1 MGYLCVRACTHA
13 CIPVLN
19 SCQYTRLCVC
29 VSVCVCVCVCVCER
43 VCVCVCVCVCVLVRV
58 CEQGRRGPERPC
70 QAASQK
76 SPCRKHH
83 TRPPPLSAPRSTG
96 MHDAVSANMHAAHS
110 SARRRGAT
118 QLCCARRQLRK
129 EAKGHHT
136 DVGSHAPAVVDASRA
151 PSLAAA
157 VARAVPMAQ
166 ARTPTHT
173 HAHTQHGVRAECTH
187 TAHSTADHDHACT
200 CKDACA
206 CKDVLCLAQASFTRH
221 ARGRSD
227 QGQGP
232 HAQNIFPEKP
242 FSQFEL
248 RWLRTSRR
256 WRTAAR

>member
-1 MGYLCVRACTHA
+1 MRTCMHA
-13 CIPVLN
+13 CMHTCTKLMSIHTFV
-19 SCQYTRLCVC
+19 CVC
-29 VSVCVCVCVCVCER
+29 ERVCVCVCVCVS

-173 HAHTQHGVRAECTH
+173 HAHTNT
-187 TAHSTADHDHACT
+187 HSTA
-200 CKDACA
+200 
-206 CKDVLCLAQASFTRH
+206 
-221 ARGRSD
+221 
-227 QGQGP
+227 
-232 HAQNIFPEKP
+232 
-242 FSQFEL
+242 
-248 RWLRTSRR
+248 
-256 WRTAAR
+256 